1 MKQAKYYGDLL
12 LEQEKFKEA
21 VHIYTQAIKYSKE
34 DEELYYNLGIAYSRI
49 NEFALAKEC
58 YEKATEINNNLYNA
72 YYRLGQI
79 SLLYRDIEAAE
90 RYFIQ
95 SMDGEVELKSYYQL
109 AKIYMMKNDKNKAV
123 VFLNKATEVS
133 KYYYDIAR
141 EEPIFFAIK
150 QKIVKPNDSENKDI
164 VESEKEKA
172 ISDYLDNTYDLT
184 KILNQKESRK
194 NKKFKM

>member
-49 NEFALAKEC
+49 NEFALAKES

>member
-49 NEFALAKEC
+49 NEFALAKES

-150 QKIVKPNDSENKDI
+150 QKIIKPNDSENKDI